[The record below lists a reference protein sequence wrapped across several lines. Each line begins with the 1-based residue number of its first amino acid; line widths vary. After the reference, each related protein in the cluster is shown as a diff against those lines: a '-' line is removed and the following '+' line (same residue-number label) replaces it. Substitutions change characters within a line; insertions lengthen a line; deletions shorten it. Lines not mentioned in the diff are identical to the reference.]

1 MTEPMTAR
9 DVLTRW
15 MAKQIGVIQTRE
27 ADVRIDATDAVHK
40 TRVAT
45 RRLRSMLKTFA
56 PLFRPRR
63 AHALR
68 TELTWLAGLL
78 GDSRDA
84 EVLLATFTS
93 LLDDLGPDKV
103 SDPVRTRLLE
113 HLTRQH
119 ADAHADM
126 VEGLDTKRARKLRE
140 ALAFA
145 LDNPPLRADAG
156 LPAAQVLLPLRARAV
171 AEVALLGAHAL
182 IEPEELEDWH
192 EVRKAAKAVRYASEA
207 MTSALLSEG
216 EIERWEAVTE
226 TFGTLQDTAV
236 MIEVIDLLAED
247 ASDDEQASWQA
258 LRDAELERQAKA
270 LSDGEDALD
279 QALGAKL

>member
-1 MTEPMTAR
+1 MTKPMTAS

-15 MAKQIGVIQTRE
+15 MTKQIGIVVTRE
-27 ADVRIDATDAVHK
+27 ADVRVDAPDAVHK

-68 TELTWLAGLL
+68 TELKWLAGLL
-78 GDSRDA
+78 GESRDA
-84 EVLLATFTS
+84 EVLLATFTA
-93 LLDDLGPDKV
+93 LLDELGPDQV
-103 SDPVRTRLLE
+103 NEQVRDRLLQ

-119 ADAHADM
+119 DDAHADL

-140 ALAFA
+140 ALASA
-145 LDNPPLRADAG
+145 LDHPPLRADADLAAARV
-156 LPAAQVLLPLRARAV
+156 LPPLRARAV

-207 MTSALLSEG
+207 MTDELLGKG

-236 MIEVIDLLAED
+236 MLEVIDLLAED
-247 ASDDEQASWQA
+247 ASDEEQASWQV
-258 LRDAELERQAKA
+258 LRAAELARQAKA
-270 LSDGEDALD
+270 LTDGEEALD
-279 QALGAKL
+279 RALGTTL

>member
-1 MTEPMTAR
+1 MSKPMTAR
-9 DVLTRW
+9 DVLARW
-15 MAKQIGVIQTRE
+15 LTKQIDVIQTRE
-27 ADVRIDATDAVHK
+27 ADVRVDAPDAVHK

-63 AHALR
+63 ASALR
-68 TELTWLAGLL
+68 TELKWLAGLL
-78 GDSRDA
+78 GESRDA
-84 EVLLATFTS
+84 EVLLATFTA
-93 LLDDLGPDKV
+93 LLDDLGPDAV
-103 SDPVRTRLLE
+103 SEPVPARLLA
-113 HLTRQH
+113 HLTGQH
-119 ADAHADM
+119 EDAHADL

-140 ALAFA
+140 ALASA
-145 LDNPPLRADAG
+145 LENPPLRADAD
-156 LPAAQVLLPLRARAV
+156 LPAARVLPPLRARAV

-182 IEPEELEDWH
+182 IEPEDLEDWH

-207 MTSALLSEG
+207 MTAALLSDG

-247 ASDDEQASWQA
+247 APDEEQASWQA
-258 LRDAELERQAKA
+258 LRDAELGRQAKA
-270 LSDGEDALD
+270 LSDGEEALD
-279 QALGAKL
+279 RALGATL